1 MAVQRA
7 KHSDYQMRGL
17 AEYQQMRE
25 CTHCGQKS
33 FRVIETRQQK
43 DARRRRYQCDLCG
56 HRETRY
62 ELDQNIYEEFVQL
75 RRNFK
80 ALSKIFP
87 SNVVNGTIEELAKP
101 DDEYRCHSCG
111 FYAKA
116 SGYCSLEIPECGTTD
131 ANDCSSYIKDK

>member
-62 ELDQNIYEEFVQL
+62 ELEQEIYEEFVQL

-80 ALSKIFP
+80 ALSKIFT
-87 SNVVNGTIEELAKP
+87 SHLVNETIEELAP
-101 DDEYRCHSCG
+101 ANDEYRCLSCG
-111 FYAKA
+111 FYAKS
-116 SGYCSLEIPECGTTD
+116 SGYCSLEIPECGTSD
-131 ANDCSSYIKDK
+131 ANDCPSYIKDK

>member
-62 ELDQNIYEEFVQL
+62 ELDQDIYEEFVQL

-80 ALSKIFP
+80 ALSKIFT
-87 SNVVNGTIEELAKP
+87 SQTVNETLEEIHADKS
-101 DDEYRCHSCG
+101 ECQCFTCG

-131 ANDCSSYIKDK
+131 ANDCSSYLKDK

>member
-7 KHSDYQMRGL
+7 KHSDFQMRGL

-62 ELDQNIYEEFVQL
+62 ELDQDIYEEFVQL

-80 ALSKIFP
+80 ALSKIFT
-87 SNVVNGTIEELAKP
+87 SQTVNETLEEIHADKS
-101 DDEYRCHSCG
+101 ECQCFTCG

-131 ANDCSSYIKDK
+131 ANDCSSYLRDK

>member
-62 ELDQNIYEEFVQL
+62 ELDQDIYEEFVQL

-80 ALSKIFP
+80 ALSKIFT
-87 SNVVNGTIEELAKP
+87 SQTVNETLEEIHADKS
-101 DDEYRCHSCG
+101 ECQCFTCG

-131 ANDCSSYIKDK
+131 ANDCSSYLRDK